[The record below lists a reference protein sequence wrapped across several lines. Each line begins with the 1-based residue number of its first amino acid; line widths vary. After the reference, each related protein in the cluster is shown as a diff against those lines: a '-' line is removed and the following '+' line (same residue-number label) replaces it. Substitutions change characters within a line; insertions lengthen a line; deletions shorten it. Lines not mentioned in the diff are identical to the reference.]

1 VTIEILVLFK
11 GKVPSKAALTRCFK
25 ELGFPL
31 AFAPDAGALGQH
43 EGYLPMRLRG
53 EESGVEFDTY
63 ATRDEIQ
70 EDLEI
75 DIDPRF
81 TRGANFRWSSDVDES
96 VVAYCFAGALARLV
110 NGLVLDVDG
119 ETMLTADETIARA
132 RKDLKDTIP
141 PPMQRGTRP
150 TDIRRYLKCLLEQRS
165 DLALV
170 GRYLFV
176 RPVRHLLR
184 CAVLDRTSNRYEFRL
199 WRSCKPLYAPNGSVA
214 DILHDGSFTVWQP
227 HFEPLLMAT
236 LAEDVFEPLGRIA
249 TLTDFSSQ
257 PGGSTPFLFAH
268 VTSLV
273 LAGESERAAALV
285 EEIRRKYEHLATEMQ
300 SHWGHI
306 SADIER
312 TCAECHEK
320 EAETV
325 KAMKLERFWEPSPFP
340 VELPAAERPPRSD
353 EPLFVTAPW
362 PAPPSWLWQELPK
375 APGSVRYAKDV
386 LYRGQDIA
394 LLVALTPAEANERHR
409 MRESYVLAARLPDG
423 LLALVRRSTL
433 YDGNSPEDSRT
444 KPYEPYLSISLHG
457 QTHVA
462 HTEVSELDRAA
473 GTCQITRFD
482 IHDRATFRAWDCDL
496 DLKNG
501 AKTIWDG
508 RTGERTYSKSAL
520 TDAEREA
527 AACPIPDFGEYIA
540 AVERFRDVLRVTG
553 FGVVS

>member
-1 VTIEILVLFK
+1 MSMDINVLFN
-11 GKVPSKAALTRCFK
+11 GKLPSKAALTRCFK

-31 AFAPDAGALGQH
+31 SFQPCAGALERH
-43 EGYLPMRLRG
+43 DGYLPMRLRG

-63 ATRDEIQ
+63 ASRDEIE

-75 DIDPRF
+75 DVDPRF
-81 TRGANFRWSSDVDES
+81 TRGANFRWSSDVDEG

-141 PPMQRGTRP
+141 PPRQRGTRP
-150 TDIRRYLKCLLEQRS
+150 TDIRRYLKSLLEQRS

-170 GRYLFV
+170 DRYLFV
-176 RPVRHLLR
+176 RPMRHLLR
-184 CAVLDRTSNRYEFRL
+184 CAVLDRTSDRYQFRL

-214 DILHDGSFTVWQP
+214 DILHDGAFAVWQP

-236 LAEDVFEPLGRIA
+236 LVEEVFEPLGRIT
-249 TLTDFSSQ
+249 TLTDFSSR
-257 PGGSTPFLFAH
+257 PGGSTPFLFAQ

-273 LAGESERAAALV
+273 LAGERGPRSCPRRRDRARHMS
-285 EEIRRKYEHLATEMQ
+285 IWPRRCRQ
-300 SHWGHI
+300 HWEHI

-340 VELPAAERPPRSD
+340 VELPATERPARSD
-353 EPLFVTAPW
+353 EPPFVTTPW
-362 PAPPSWLWQELPK
+362 PAPASWLWQELPK
-375 APGSVRYAKDV
+375 APGSVCYAKDV

-409 MRESYVLAARLPDG
+409 MRETYVLAARLPDG

-433 YDGNSPEDSRT
+433 YDRNLPEDNRT

-462 HTEVSELDRAA
+462 HTEISE
-473 GTCQITRFD
+473 T
-482 IHDRATFRAWDCDL
+482 
-496 DLKNG
+496 
-501 AKTIWDG
+501 
-508 RTGERTYSKSAL
+508 
-520 TDAEREA
+520 
-527 AACPIPDFGEYIA
+527 
-540 AVERFRDVLRVTG
+540 
-553 FGVVS
+553 